1 MLTPVT
7 PPCYLTISQSEN
19 CAQLPTLWLSPPPT
33 WLLKVF
39 CRNPLGSLGL
49 FMAGATH
56 LHVWSCSKA
65 FSALN
70 SDISVC
76 LASLCVGHMNL
87 HYQNYLFN
95 VKLCYQVA
103 PQVQSLGRENPLE
116 KGIATYS
123 NILAW
128 RIHGWR
134 SLVGCSPWGPNESD
148 PTERLT
154 LWLFFFPQHKGTLR
168 QRSQSRHFQEAVFC
182 LIHMVCLCVP
192 PRIWKLLD
200 RAYTFQFSILLI
212 ILTSCYFMH
221 LSSPFL

>member
-76 LASLCVGHMNL
+76 LASLCVWHMNL

-154 LWLFFFPQHKGTLR
+154 LWLFFFFPPAQRYSKAEVTVQTLP
-168 QRSQSRHFQEAVFC
+168 RSCVLFDPHGVF
-182 LIHMVCLCVP
+182 VC
-192 PRIWKLLD
+192 
-200 RAYTFQFSILLI
+200 
-212 ILTSCYFMH
+212 
-221 LSSPFL
+221 SSQNLKAFG